1 MRGHNNASYELLA
14 LLLEQIRCNVN
25 NHVFLSTHHPAFAQF
40 NENIHSLQAI
50 LLCRHFGVAQEAG
63 VNAGIAQRQGFT
75 VYTNRTILQ
84 RAHDVVSGIHQGV
97 QVGTVLPALLI
108 KGGNAHFQRRVA
120 STGTLPCQRG
130 IDTVTAFFH
139 GNHGV
144 SDTEGQ
150 VVVSVDTGLGI
161 RVQHVF
167 NGAEPVADVV
177 HVHRAAGVH
186 HVDTG
191 STVAFHQLGLLGQ
204 TLRSLHVAHHQEAHG
219 VHAQLAGVLDVL
231 FGHVGFGAVGG
242 YPNNACTSLV
252 GVIQVMN
259 STNAGQQQGCDLGML
274 DHFCHG
280 FDPLQVGVGAKA
292 IVEAGALQ
300 AVAMGH
306 FDGIHLGLVQ
316 GPSDVLHVLDAVLVA
331 YGVAAVA
338 QSHVGDVEFL
348 ARVKSH
354 VSISS
359 VNQ

>member
-14 LLLEQIRCNVN
+14 LLLEQIQCNVN
-25 NHVFLSTHHPAFAQF
+25 NHVFLATHHPALAQL
-40 NENIHSLQAI
+40 NENVHSLQAI
-50 LLCRHFGVAQEAG
+50 LLCSHFGVAQEAG
-63 VNAGIAQRQGFT
+63 VHAGIAQGQGFT
-75 VYTNRTILQ
+75 VHTHRAVLQ
-84 RAHDVVSGIHQGV
+84 RAHDVVSGVHQGV
-97 QVGTVLPALLI
+97 QVGAMFPTLLVE
-108 KGGNAHFQRRVA
+108 GGNAHFQRGVTG
-120 STGTLPCQRG
+120 TGTLPCQRG

-150 VVVSVDTGLGI
+150 VVVSVDI
-161 RVQHVF
+161 
-167 NGAEPVADVV
+167 V

-219 VHAQLAGVLDVL
+219 VHAQLASVLDVL
-231 FGHVGFGAVGG
+231 FGHIRLGAVGG
-242 YPNNACTSLV
+242 YPDNACTSLV

-292 IVEAGALQ
+292 VVKAGALQ
-300 AVAMGH
+300 AVAVGH
-306 FDGIHLGLVQ
+306 FDGIHLGLVECT
-316 GPSDVLHVLDAVLVA
+316 GNVLHVLDAVLVA
-331 YGVAAVA
+331 YGVAAVP

-354 VSISS
+354 ASISS
-359 VNQ
+359 VDQ